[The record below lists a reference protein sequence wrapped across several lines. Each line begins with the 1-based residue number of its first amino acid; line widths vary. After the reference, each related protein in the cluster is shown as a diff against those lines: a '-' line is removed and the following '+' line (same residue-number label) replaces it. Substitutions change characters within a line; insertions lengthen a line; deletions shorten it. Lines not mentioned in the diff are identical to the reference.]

1 MFQQDMIGV
10 TSTRPP
16 KRTAARIAERG
27 IRDVIAFDK
36 RCPEDFSVPELSP
49 DCVKV
54 SKNKMGSGTHANVF
68 AGTFRR
74 ANVAVKILK
83 HSSDEYKAEARILK
97 HCKHENVLKVFG
109 VFTARHGQLAIVTEL
124 CERCLLLEVFRTNDA
139 SVFQKHTT
147 AFIKQ
152 IALALEHIHARNIIH
167 RDVCRQHTICC
178 RAL

>member
-1 MFQQDMIGV
+1 MIGV

-16 KRTAARIAERG
+16 KRRAARIAERG

-36 RCPEDFSVPELSP
+36 RCPDEFSVSELSP
-49 DCVKV
+49 DCVEI
-54 SKNKMGSGTHANVF
+54 SKKKMGSGTHATVF
-68 AGTFRR
+68 AGTFGRV
-74 ANVAVKILK
+74 NVAVKILK
-83 HSSDEYKAEARILK
+83 HSGDEYKAEARILA

-109 VFTARHGQLAIVTEL
+109 VFTAGNGRLAIVTEL
-124 CERCLLLEVFRTNDA
+124 CERCSLLEVFRKNDA

-152 IALALEHIHARNIIH
+152 IALALEHIHARNIIY

-178 RAL
+178 